1 MEEKI
6 DENTIAIKNIEVY
19 IGQMA
24 NTLNVMQKGKFP
36 SDTKVNLIEYCK
48 AMTLRSGRQL

>member
-19 IGQMA
+19 IWQMA